1 MYKIHLLGENNT
13 VQHTYIFTSDTTT
26 TAAATNTTIIPTP
39 IYPDDTIMTVKLKI
53 LMALQ
58 QHSESSALSV
68 ETMYLFCHKQIPVA
82 LGDMYNTLT
91 NNGKNNLPFTL
102 LNVFA
107 NNIVPR
113 PDITIPYT
121 TRVNVATFI
130 NMMNPDNVDPHTSVV
145 SASAYDN
152 GPPKGPLLQ
161 ASRAKHPHPQSSHQG
176 LPQAFGARIADNV
189 PLITVQHAIGQRDW
203 VQPTKLI
210 GYNPFLISA
219 PEIENLR
226 ILNRISEQTY
236 LPTNNDALIMDTG
249 VILDNTIYLCIAN
262 DVLTTMSGIAPEDLI
277 IKTYYPHLWEAGI
290 RNMTDLRDAPNLNT
304 YDRVFSPD
312 APRAMRLTQYFST
325 INMFYG
331 VYHEQ
336 TALINYLQR
345 GIRTIEI
352 CINPEHK
359 YNISLEIIFK
369 ILHATQ
375 TYPLIKFNPSARQ
388 ENICRMFSNKISTD
402 GIKIP
407 LLKKTLVLQ
416 LLRDIANTP
425 KTVALYSETTLD
437 QHTFAVTCEIN
448 DRGQFFVSIADSGT
462 PATTTDPKYLSPSE
476 VDAIIGNTINPI
488 IENIQEYFAQNGY
501 KLAPFITI
509 FAPHIDVLNMSY
521 SILTPFTT
529 LDLGKIKTCVTAV
542 FNNETSIFK
551 TTNKW
556 KLHLRF
562 KRVSHFNKLTSQRA
576 FIIDKIKDGY
586 ANSDIAALLVDNF
599 KDDITHADAIN
610 LIHTIINEQQLRQK
624 SGRHSMLITDN
635 PGFPVEI
642 EYLHNKL
649 TAHETIVIHIN
660 SINNIAYLETI
671 PVYMDTLLRL
681 ATVKGNKYT
690 TNYPVHCD
698 ARPKR
703 RMSVA
708 SSVTYN
714 DTIDT
719 VPSLIH
725 AAPIA
730 AAAATAAVNE
740 EDLAAT
746 EDLNDEEARKMQE
759 LIAMYGDMDDDDDD
773 DDDDERTA
781 DTMTGGTKTVRIN
794 VSDDED
800 TDTDDDDDI
809 KHMQNIDKIKI
820 KRFFQN
826 RIKKRDPFLFT
837 TGMGKNY
844 SRECQANSKRQPIA
858 LTADELADVK
868 AQYPNFLRPE
878 DVITYGSDDKH
889 QINYICP
896 RFWCMKTNTPID
908 PAEMVET
915 VGPDG
920 KKELVHP
927 TCGKIIPDKAK
938 TITPGHYVYEFYGAS
953 DAQYPGLIPGKN
965 KSDSCLPCCFAKW
978 NTQGRRDALKK
989 CNTAAA
995 AATNATSAATSAI
1008 GLEKTDNVDYIKG
1021 ADKVPLPLGRW
1032 GHLPMQ
1038 LQFFFKEMN
1047 IDCQVSKLVPIV
1059 KQDHP
1064 CIMRHGV
1071 EHTNPAQSFIACMSN
1086 VLYYGTGV
1094 NIKTIRELKSH
1105 ILASITLDTFIT
1117 YQNGNL
1123 IDNFYDPKQTELVG
1137 DGNAA
1142 AAAAAYKNTRIYNAL
1157 TTQKGDAANVTAAS
1171 ASLHKII
1178 SAYENFTKYLEND
1191 DVIIDHTYLWDIFSL
1206 PNRALFPK
1214 GVNLV
1219 IFDILNNDITNNITI
1234 LCPSNYY
1241 SAVAYDSAKPTVL
1254 IVKQYEYYEPIYSY
1268 TKLKEGKIQI
1278 NKIFMEKDVAAIQ
1291 PAIHRIIQKIVKP
1304 FVNSICRPLNSMPT
1318 VYHIKTAPV
1327 VDVLVGHLKTCQ
1339 YIPQK
1344 IVLNFENKIIG
1355 VITRNNTSATSVYV
1369 PCYPSTYTLQT
1380 PALPLVLMTD
1390 IALWTTYTTTV
1401 DFLTTLAATAKAHRV
1416 DIPCRPIMQVLEDR
1430 LIVGIL
1436 TETNQFIQI
1445 SHPTDPADTHPPL
1458 PQLKNAT
1465 MGVMRHQT
1473 AIAAAAASGTV
1484 DDTRTDYIDR
1494 IKKETAFY
1502 NVFRN
1507 TIKILVNNYTNDAIN
1522 IKNMILHT
1530 CTSPMEIY
1538 PSKLKTVRELL
1549 HQLGDAHIRFAGDA
1563 NYYKLIDKFTPCITT
1578 DVDKCN
1584 TRGICTLS
1592 DGTCNIILPI
1602 KNLTTSKPNRE
1613 VYYTRFADELI
1624 RYAHIRNYIME
1635 PYNMYSFGNNI
1646 GYSLNDD
1653 EILLIQSLI
1662 TAEYFDNLIPAAV
1675 NNYIKTMAYDQ
1686 VNPIIHAEYDNVVNY
1701 NQAMAAAK
1709 TDHVEAIN
1717 AITAAKACVI
1727 ADPQPLAAWGKCVA
1741 KYTNADEIRYTCG
1754 IQLVNYL
1761 IQATTGI
1768 TLPAGE
1774 IKKQL
1779 VALYDQIPANKGPQL
1794 ITTALCEYMQTD
1806 IIKPATDT
1814 YMILGNSYKL
1824 NMIDVWLLTDKY
1836 HIPAI
1841 IIDDDSNTA
1850 VTYSRDDNADFCI
1863 IFAEGKNMTEFK
1875 LIQKKD
1881 APDNPLINVGSCF
1894 ESARLGYVS
1903 VDTLL
1908 EVKLGHMRAP
1918 KPKGRPRKVI
1928 KVSDSTASMTTSAST
1943 PESSMDT
1950 DTNAVQIAAPLRKR
1964 GRPRK
1969 IIQISDSS

>member
-1 MYKIHLLGENNT
+1 MYKIHVLGANNT
-13 VQHTYIFTSDTTT
+13 VQHTYIFGNHTASASPNENT
-26 TAAATNTTIIPTP
+26 TAVQMQ

-53 LMALQ
+53 LLALH
-58 QHSESSALSV
+58 QHSSIPISI
-68 ETMYLFCHKQIPVA
+68 ETMYLFCHKQMPVA

-91 NNGKNNLPFTL
+91 NNGKNNLPHTL

-107 NNIVPR
+107 NNIIPQ
-113 PDITIPYT
+113 PEITVPYT
-121 TRVNVATFI
+121 TPVNIATFI
-130 NMMNPDNVDPHTSVV
+130 NMMNPDN
-145 SASAYDN
+145 
-152 GPPKGPLLQ
+152 
-161 ASRAKHPHPQSSHQG
+161 
-176 LPQAFGARIADNV
+176 AD
-189 PLITVQHAIGQRDW
+189 LITVQHAIGQRSW
-203 VQPTKLI
+203 IQPTKLI
-210 GYNPFLISA
+210 GYNPFLIST

-226 ILNRISEQTY
+226 ILNRMSDQTY
-236 LPTNNDALIMDTG
+236 LPTNNDALLMDTG
-249 VILDNTIYLCIAN
+249 DILDNTLYLCVAK
-262 DVLTTMSGIAPEDLI
+262 DVLDTTGAPEDI
-277 IKTYYPHLWEAGI
+277 VIKTYYPHLWEAGI
-290 RNMTDLRDAPNLNT
+290 RNTSDLKEAPNLNT
-304 YDRVFSPD
+304 YERVFSPETSRG
-312 APRAMRLTQYFST
+312 ARLLQYFST
-325 INMFYG
+325 IDMFYG
-331 VYHEQ
+331 VHREQ
-336 TALINYLQR
+336 TAPIQYLQR
-345 GIRTIEI
+345 GIHAIEI
-352 CINPEHK
+352 CINPAHK
-359 YNISLEIIFK
+359 YNLSLEILFK

-375 TYPLIKFNPSARQ
+375 TYPLIKFNPSMRQ

-407 LLKKTLVLQ
+407 FLKKTLVLQ

-425 KTVALYSETTLD
+425 KTVALYSETQLD

-448 DRGQFFVSIADSGT
+448 DRGQFFVSITDNGSPDTA
-462 PATTTDPKYLSPSE
+462 DPKYLSPVE
-476 VDAIIGNTINPI
+476 VDTIISNTINPI
-488 IENIQEYFAQNGY
+488 IKNIQEYFAQNGY
-501 KLAPFITI
+501 KLDPFITI
-509 FAPHIDVLNMSY
+509 FAPHVDVLNMSY

-529 LDLGKIKTCVTAV
+529 LDLGKIKTCVTSV

-556 KLHLRF
+556 MLHLRF

-576 FIIDKIKDGY
+576 FIIDKIKDGHGT
-586 ANSDIAALLVDNF
+586 SDIATLLVDNF

-610 LIHTIINEQQLRQK
+610 LIHTIVNEQQLRQK
-624 SGRHSMLITDN
+624 SGRQSMMITDN

-649 TAHETIVIHIN
+649 TTHETIVIHIN
-660 SINNIAYLETI
+660 SINNIAYLDTI
-671 PVYMDTLLRL
+671 PVYIDTLLRL

-690 TNYPVHCD
+690 TAYPVQCD
-698 ARPKR
+698 MRPKR
-703 RMSVA
+703 R
-708 SSVTYN
+708 SVTYN
-714 DTIDT
+714 DTVDT
-719 VPSLIH
+719 EDYTAPSLLINEDIN
-725 AAPIA
+725 AAAAA
-730 AAAATAAVNE
+730 AAAATAE
-740 EDLAAT
+740 
-746 EDLNDEEARKMQE
+746 LNDNANTAELDDDEARKMQE
-759 LIAMYGDMDDDDDD
+759 LIAMYGNMDDDDEDDEDD
-773 DDDDERTA
+773 DDT
-781 DTMTGGTKTVRIN
+781 THTGGAKSVHIN
-794 VSDDED
+794 VSDDD

-858 LTADELADVK
+858 LTADELADIK
-868 AQYPNFLRPE
+868 AEYPDFLRPE
-878 DVITYGSDDKH
+878 DIITYGSDDKH

-908 PAEMVET
+908 PAEMVEK

-938 TITPGHYVYEFYGAS
+938 TITPGHYVYEFYGAN
-953 DAQYPGLIPGKN
+953 DTQFPGLIPGKN
-965 KSDSCLPCCFAKW
+965 KGDSCLPCCFAKW

-989 CNTAAA
+989 CNMAP
-995 AATNATSAATSAI
+995 TNAPSII

-1071 EHTNPAQSFIACMSN
+1071 EHNNPAQSFIACMSN

-1094 NIKTIRELKSH
+1094 NIKTIHELKTH
-1105 ILASITLDTFIT
+1105 ILSSITLDTFIT

-1123 IDNFYDPKQTELVG
+1123 IDNFYDPAHAHESTDASL
-1137 DGNAA
+1137 
-1142 AAAAAYKNTRIYNAL
+1142 YKNTRIYNAL
-1157 TTQKGDAANVTAAS
+1157 TTHTGTGAGATAAA

-1206 PNRALFPK
+1206 PNRALFPR

-1241 SAVAYDSAKPTVL
+1241 SAAAYDSAKPTVF

-1278 NKIFMEKDVAAIQ
+1278 NKIFMEKDASTIQ
-1291 PAIHRIIQKIVKP
+1291 PAIHRIIQRIVKP
-1304 FVNSICRPLNSMPT
+1304 FVNSMCRPLNSMPA

-1327 VDVLVGHLKTCQ
+1327 ADVLVGHLKTCQ
-1339 YIPQK
+1339 YIPLK
-1344 IVLNFENKIIG
+1344 AVLNFDNKIIG
-1355 VITRNNTSATSVYV
+1355 IITRNGTSATAVYV
-1369 PCYPSTYTLQT
+1369 PCYPSSYTLQI

-1390 IALWTTYTTTV
+1390 IDLWTTYETTV
-1401 DFLTTLAATAKAHRV
+1401 EFLTTLATTAKAHHV
-1416 DIPCRPIMQVLEDR
+1416 DIPCKPVMQVLEDR

-1445 SHPTDPADTHPPL
+1445 SHPTDPADTHSPPL

-1465 MGVMRHQT
+1465 TGTMRHQT
-1473 AIAAAAASGTV
+1473 ALAAAAASGAV
-1484 DDTRTDYIDR
+1484 DNTRTDYIER

-1502 NVFRN
+1502 NIFRN
-1507 TIKILVNNYTNDAIN
+1507 TLKILINNYTNDAVN
-1522 IKNMILHT
+1522 IKNMINRT
-1530 CTSPMEIY
+1530 CVSPLELY
-1538 PSKLKTVRELL
+1538 PAKLKTVRDLL
-1549 HQLGDAHIRFAGDA
+1549 RQLGEGHVRFVGDA
-1563 NYYKLIDKFTPCITT
+1563 NYYKLVNTITS
-1578 DVDKCN
+1578 
-1584 TRGICTLS
+1584 RSICTLS
-1592 DGTCNIILPI
+1592 SGNCDIVLPT
-1602 KNLTTSKPNRE
+1602 KNLTTGKPNAE

-1635 PYNMYSFGNNI
+1635 PHNMYSFGNNI

-1662 TAEYFDNLIPAAV
+1662 TAEYFDSLIPAVV

-1686 VNPIIHAEYDNVVNY
+1686 VNPIIHTEYDNVVNY
-1701 NQAMAAAK
+1701 NKAMAAAK
-1709 TDHVEAIN
+1709 ADHVNTIN
-1717 AITAAKACVI
+1717 AITATKKCTI

-1741 KYTNADEIRYTCG
+1741 KYTNADEIHYTCG
-1754 IQLVNYL
+1754 LQLIHYL
-1761 IQATTGI
+1761 IQSTTGI
-1768 TLPAGE
+1768 ALPSAE

-1779 VALYDQIPANKGPQL
+1779 VALYDQIPANKGTQL
-1794 ITTALCEYMQTD
+1794 ITTTLCEHMQAS
-1806 IIKPATDT
+1806 IIKPVADS
-1814 YMILGNSYKL
+1814 YMIFGDTYKL
-1824 NMIDVWLLTDKY
+1824 NMVDVWLLTDKY
-1836 HIPAI
+1836 RIPTI
-1841 IIDDDSNTA
+1841 IIDDDSNTV
-1850 VTYSRDDNADFCI
+1850 VTYSHDNNADFCI

-1875 LIQKKD
+1875 LIQKHD
-1881 APDNPLINVGSCF
+1881 APDNPLINVGTCF
-1894 ESARLGYVS
+1894 ETARLDYVS

-1908 EVKLGHMRAP
+1908 EVKLGLMRAP
-1918 KPKGRPRKVI
+1918 KPKGRPRKI
-1928 KVSDSTASMTTSAST
+1928 IQISDSIEPSTASSKK
-1943 PESSMDT
+1943 SSIDIKT
-1950 DTNAVQIAAPLRKR
+1950 DTNAIQIAAPLRKR

-1969 IIQISDSS
+1969 IIQISDSI